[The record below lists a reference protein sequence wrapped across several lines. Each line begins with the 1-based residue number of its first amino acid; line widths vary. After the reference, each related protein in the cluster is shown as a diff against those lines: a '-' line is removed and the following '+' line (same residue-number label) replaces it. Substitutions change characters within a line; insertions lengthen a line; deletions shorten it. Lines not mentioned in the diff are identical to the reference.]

1 MNCYVGCFTSR
12 PQETANT
19 ELTVDK
25 SNFGMDY
32 FQMKKDTIYCYYW
45 YCAGSGAW
53 KSDSDKKLPGK
64 KHLYKNVCKSFV
76 RLLQAC

>member
-25 SNFGMDY
+25 SNFGMDF

-45 YCAGSGAW
+45 YCAGSGAMEIGFGQKASW
-53 KSDSDKKLPGK
+53 QKT
-64 KHLYKNVCKSFV
+64 FV
-76 RLLQAC
+76 